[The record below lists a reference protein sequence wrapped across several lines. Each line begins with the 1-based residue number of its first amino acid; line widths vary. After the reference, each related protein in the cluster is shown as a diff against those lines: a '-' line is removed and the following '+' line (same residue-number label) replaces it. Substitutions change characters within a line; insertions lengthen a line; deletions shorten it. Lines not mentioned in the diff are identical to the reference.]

1 MLQAS
6 MKHKI
11 LQQNLTKMNKVAIA
25 FSGGVDST
33 FLAKIAYDTLS
44 DNAIAITASSAIH
57 PRWEIKQTKTMAT
70 KIGIRQLIV
79 DTNELKIKHFSEN
92 HKDRCYYCKKELF
105 TKIKQ
110 IAAHHGI
117 SHILDG
123 STMDDT
129 FDYRPGLKA
138 LRELN
143 IISPLMDVGFTKQE
157 IRDLSK
163 KMGLETWD
171 KPSFACLAS
180 RFPYGITINKKRL
193 NDVEKA
199 EDLIRSLGIKQ
210 FRVRIHYDIA
220 RIEVEK
226 KDFTFIL
233 KHSKTIIKQLKE
245 LGFTYITLDIE
256 GFRTGSLNEMSH
268 IPYRKML
275 N

>member
-1 MLQAS
+1 MLQAT
-6 MKHKI
+6 MKLKR
-11 LQQNLTKMNKVAIA
+11 LQQDLTKMNKVAIA

-33 FLAKIAYDTLS
+33 FLAKIAYGILN
-44 DNAIAITASSAIH
+44 DNALALTASSAIH
-57 PRWEIKQTKTMAT
+57 PEWEIKQTKKLAK
-70 KIGIRQLIV
+70 KIGIRHLII
-79 DTNELKIKHFSEN
+79 DTNELDIEHFSEN
-92 HKDRCYYCKKELF
+92 SKDRCYYCKRYLF
-105 TKIKQ
+105 TKIKE
-110 IAAHHGI
+110 IAANHDILHV
-117 SHILDG
+117 LDG
-123 STMDDT
+123 STVDDT

-138 LRELN
+138 LKELK
-143 IISPLMDVGFTKQE
+143 IISPLMDVGFNKQE

-210 FRVRIHYDIA
+210 FRVRFHYDIA

-226 KDFTFIL
+226 NAFTCIL
-233 KHSKTIIKQLKE
+233 EHSETIIKQLKE

-256 GFRTGSLNEMSH
+256 GFRKGSLNEMSH
-268 IPYRKML
+268 RSYPKD
-275 N
+275 